1 MSILNV
7 NKINPVGGGSTITI
21 SGIASVTGSI
31 TATDIT
37 ATHHGDGAN
46 LTGLPAANL
55 TGTIADA
62 RFPATLPAVSAA
74 NLTNI
79 PAARITGTLPAISG
93 ANLTNLAAGSLTG
106 IVTAAR
112 LGGGTASSSTFLR
125 GDGTFAAAGGGK
137 VLKVQQHQYT
147 GGISYN
153 STTTYSDTGLTG
165 TFTTSAS
172 GHAGILVLVKGTLG
186 GQANSGGDAY
196 AHMNLVR
203 TPSGGSATQVEQVFI
218 GAFGGNSG
226 GTGHPTIYANSLVHF
241 YDTSTSAS
249 TTYTYKCQFRK
260 QSNANVAIW
269 NGYNGPATIT
279 FIEIGT

>member
-21 SGIASVTGSI
+21 AGIASVTGSI

-37 ATHHGDGAN
+37 ATHHGSGAD
-46 LTGLPAANL
+46 LTNIPAANL
-55 TGTIADA
+55 TGT
-62 RFPATLPAVSAA
+62 LPAISAA

-79 PAARITGTLPAISG
+79 PAARLTGTLPAISG

-153 STTTYSDTGLTG
+153 SSTTYADTGLTG

-186 GQANSGGDAY
+186 GQANSGQDAY
-196 AHMNLVR
+196 SHMNLVR

-260 QSNANVAIW
+260 QSNATNAIW